1 MTNSLFPRL
10 LDTKHM
16 ASITPLKDIISNT
29 SLGEMD
35 KCLSKDPFPSVKIIC
50 KEYDVINQKLHEAG
64 YDAFL
69 TGYCYVRMLHYLES
83 FNSSKSALV
92 DFYVNKI
99 FLMKTYDI
107 SFIDL
112 KNPQEDPK
120 RDNVFYLEFPSSWE
134 TQDIYD
140 LFAPFGSIFIAW
152 IDEKSSFVALQN
164 ADNLKKAAAQ
174 LVGVSGRDYRV
185 YFYHTYVNQLN
196 KNKGKSVSLGQETSK
211 KNSSTSQNANNN
223 NQNGSVDKRKR
234 TSPPKNLELKK
245 NGPKTSSPQNSMGES
260 DSTGSDCQNENKKL
274 KNG

>member
-1 MTNSLFPRL
+1 
-10 LDTKHM
+10 M

-35 KCLSKDPFPSVKIIC
+35 KCLSRDPFPLVKITC
-50 KEYDVINQKLHEAG
+50 KEYDVVNQKLHEAG

-99 FLMKTYDI
+99 FLMKTYDM

-152 IDEKSSFVALQN
+152 VDEKSSFVALQN
-164 ADNLKKAAAQ
+164 VDNVKKAAAQ
-174 LVGVSGRDYRV
+174 LVGVSGREYRV

-196 KNKGKSVSLGQETSK
+196 KNKGKSVNLGESSK
-211 KNSSTSQNANNN
+211 KNTNTNQIATQSNINNS
-223 NQNGSVDKRKR
+223 QNGSGDKRKR

-245 NGPKTSSPQNSMGES
+245 NTTKTGSPQNSMGES
-260 DSTGSDCQNENKKL
+260 DGTGSDGHSENKKL
-274 KNG
+274 KNE